1 MPKNSMTN
9 RDLRVRR
16 RDGESGWT
24 TSGFVE
30 HLWKNAVDVK
40 LAILPG
46 VAHGY
51 VYGLGLDV
59 SLSPIGKWVYP
70 PSGPAP
76 EHGRMGSDAAMVCIK
91 RIPGYDL
98 PYRPFHEPTPYE
110 YYDPDA
116 PRTEGL

>member
-1 MPKNSMTN
+1 
-9 RDLRVRR
+9 L
-16 RDGESGWT
+16 T
-24 TSGFVE
+24 TRGFVE